1 MASPYALDFSPVAN
15 ALQLGVKNRL
25 AEREMGLAE
34 ERQGF
39 ARELHP
45 LQVQAQKQSIAHT
58 GVMNPLEQKGKEL
71 EIAQAREAAQQ
82 RKYQRMRSFLDAH
95 GDSYEKL
102 PPDRQAKAWTD
113 MQNSGYFDDE
123 DRKIFADP
131 VHGALWKDP
140 VMGFRM
146 LRALSEKY
154 RDPLDKEA
162 LIAKT
167 DEDKASAALKTAQA
181 GALPNEQFKP
191 LPENTLG
198 VFSGRTGEI
207 RPVAPGTDQAQRR
220 FDKKYAEEQA
230 PKLHGEAAS
239 KYADAENAY
248 QNYGTL
254 LALAPYA
261 KTGFTGPIPPDMM
274 LAMRKMAASVGLANA
289 ESIAPTELYKFM
301 AQKGVFD
308 LTKSLKPA
316 SNLDM
321 VASERA
327 TASMQTDPST
337 LPVALPVLMK
347 ISQRSMLAHQLEME
361 SYRRGVPPDPQAIF
375 AAVNQKIP
383 LLDMSRVAGAQNG
396 PAPGAAPGTG
406 TAPKQNTGQLGV
418 IPQTGAAPAG
428 AAPGSPPEAAILMLR
443 RAAGTPDLP
452 KHIKFFNHTFN
463 GDRPGLAE
471 SILQSDEAIGYGQ
484 RPQTTDPRLP
494 HNLLRRFFG
503 YEPS

>member
-1 MASPYALDFSPVAN
+1 MASPYALDFSP
-15 ALQLGVKNRL
+15 LQRAFEFSAKNRL
-25 AEREMGLAE
+25 AEREMDMAQ

-39 ARELHP
+39 EREFHL
-45 LQVQAQKQSIAHT
+45 LRLQAQRQATEHT
-58 GVMNPLEQKGKEL
+58 GKMNPLELKEKEL
-71 EIAQAREAAQQ
+71 ALQAAKQNRLRSMAQLVAPFIEEQFGEKSTPEIRAANYG
-82 RKYQRMRSFLDAH
+82 KFIASSL
-95 GDSYEKL
+95 
-102 PPDRQAKAWTD
+102 
-113 MQNSGYFDDE
+113 FDD
-123 DRKIFADP
+123 DREFFDHP
-131 VHGALWKDP
+131 HFGP
-140 VMGFRM
+140 M
-146 LRALSEKY
+146 LRDPELGPKMLLSFANKY
-154 RDPLDKEA
+154 RDPLEKQKIESEIAEKKAEA
-162 LIAKT
+162 G
-167 DEDKASAALKTAQA
+167 LKTAQA
-181 GALPNEQFKP
+181 AVLPNEQFKP
-191 LPENTLG
+191 LPESTQG

-274 LAMRKMAASVGLANA
+274 LAARKMAASIGLANP

-347 ISQRSMLAHQLEME
+347 IAARSMLAHQLEMA
-361 SYRRGVPPDPQAIF
+361 SYRRGVPPDPHEIF
-375 AAVNQKIP
+375 AVVNQRIP
-383 LLDMSRVAGAQNG
+383 LLDMSKIAGAQNG
-396 PAPGAAPGTG
+396 QAPGPGV
-406 TAPKQNTGQLGV
+406 PKQNTGRLGDT
-418 IPQTGAAPAG
+418 PAAPPANIG
-428 AAPGSPPEAAILMLR
+428 ARPVVGAPPEGAVIELR
-443 RAAGTPDLP
+443 QSVGTPQMPLR
-452 KHIKFFNHTFN
+452 IKQFNDTFN
-463 GDRPGLAE
+463 GGRPGLAE
-471 SILQSDEAIGYGQ
+471 TLLQGDEALGYGQ
-484 RPQTTDPRLP
+484 RPQTSDPNLP

-503 YEPS
+503 YEPA